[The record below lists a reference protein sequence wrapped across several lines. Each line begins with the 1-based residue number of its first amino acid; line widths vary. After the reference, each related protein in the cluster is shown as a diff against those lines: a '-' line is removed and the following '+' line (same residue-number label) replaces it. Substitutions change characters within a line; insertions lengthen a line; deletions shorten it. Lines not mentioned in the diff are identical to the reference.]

1 MERGRQSWSL
11 PCRCSAFA
19 SVGTQAAFRSGC
31 AARAPVQ
38 CPVAWSACV
47 VTRCLRQ
54 LELTF
59 VDSGEPW
66 SEARE
71 RGRFLVSSYASDV
84 PVSPG
89 LRWGVDFTA
98 TSPGSGGHGGRR
110 LQHGS
115 FPARREA
122 ARGPGPGRGN
132 SPLPKHLRGGG
143 GRGRRG
149 DSRRAPYTLYLFTFV
164 IQKLLF
170 LTIEK

>member
-19 SVGTQAAFRSGC
+19 SVGTLAAFRPGC

-38 CPVAWSACV
+38 CPVARSACV

-59 VDSGEPW
+59 ADSGEPW

-71 RGRFLVSSYASDV
+71 RGRFPVSSYASDV

-89 LRWGVDFTA
+89 LRRGVDFTA
-98 TSPGSGGHGGRR
+98 TSPGSGVTVEDASSTDRSLRGGRR
-110 LQHGS
+110 RG
-115 FPARREA
+115 
-122 ARGPGPGRGN
+122 ARGTEEEIARCQSTCGAA
-132 SPLPKHLRGGG
+132 GGG
-143 GRGRRG
+143 DGAGTVVALRTHCTF
-149 DSRRAPYTLYLFTFV
+149 SHSLFKSYYF
-164 IQKLLF
+164 
-170 LTIEK
+170 